1 MIYEIEILIPASEA
15 ENQEVIRKKIAQELN
30 LDEAQI
36 VTAILRRRSIDARR
50 KPIMALLKYEVYVGE
65 PMPDTQNS
73 VIDNLPNVENGKRV
87 IIVGAGPA
95 GLFAALRLIEYGI
108 KPIIFERGKDV
119 SNRKFDIANI
129 NRNNAVNPESNWCF
143 GEGGAGT
150 YSDGK
155 LYTRSTKRGD
165 VTSVL
170 SWLIAHGANPDI
182 GIDAHAHIGT
192 DKLPAIISNIRQT
205 IIKHG
210 GEVYFNTKIF
220 DILVENNKVT
230 ALVDGDSNRHTAEA
244 YLIATGHSAS
254 DIYELFSQKKFAIE
268 SKPFA
273 MGFRVEHPQA
283 LIDASQYKLPKR
295 PGYLPAASY
304 SLVQQVNG
312 RGVFS
317 FCMCPG
323 GVVVPSATGNQ
334 QQVVNG
340 MSNSQRNSPFA
351 NAGIVVSIEPSDLK
365 DYQKHHE
372 LAGLMFQ
379 QETEHKAWLAG
390 GKSLV
395 APGQRLT
402 DFLNNTWS
410 QTLPQC
416 SYNPGVLAAD
426 LSELYPDFIISRLKE
441 AFISF
446 NNKIRGFVS
455 SEALL
460 LGVESR
466 TSSPVRIPRD
476 LQMLNHVHISNL
488 YPAGEGAGYAGGI
501 VSSAIDGQRCAES
514 IANQLHQKLK
524 Y

>member
-1 MIYEIEILIPASEA
+1 MIYDIEFLISAQDA
-15 ENQEVIRKKIAQELN
+15 GNQEVIRKKIAQDLN
-30 LDEAQI
+30 LDENLI
-36 VTAILRRRSIDARR
+36 VAAVLRRRSIDARR
-50 KPIMALLKYEVYVGE
+50 KPIMQLLKYEVYVGE
-65 PMPDTQNS
+65 SLPNEPNS
-73 VIDNLPNVENGKRV
+73 IIDNLPNVENGKRV
-87 IIVGAGPA
+87 IIIGAGPA
-95 GLFAALRLIEYGI
+95 GLFAALRLIEFGI

-119 SNRKFDIANI
+119 ANRKYDIANM
-129 NRNNAVNPESNWCF
+129 NRNHSINPESNWCF

-155 LYTRSTKRGD
+155 LFTRSTKRGD
-165 VTSVL
+165 VSSVL
-170 SWLIAHGANPDI
+170 SWLIAHGADSDI
-182 GIDAHAHIGT
+182 RIDAHAHIGT

-205 IIKHG
+205 ILNHG
-210 GEVYFNTKIF
+210 GEVHFNKKIF
-220 DILVENNKVT
+220 DILVEGDKVT
-230 ALVDGDSNRHTAEA
+230 AIVDGDMNRHTADA
-244 YLIATGHSAS
+244 YLLATGHSAS
-254 DIYELFSQKKFAIE
+254 DVYELFAQKNFAIE
-268 SKPFA
+268 LKPFA
-273 MGFRVEHPQA
+273 MGFRIEHPQA
-283 LIDASQYKLPKR
+283 LIDSSQYKLPKR
-295 PGYLPAASY
+295 PDYLPAASY

-323 GVVVPSATGNQ
+323 GVIVPSATSPE

-365 DYQKHHE
+365 DYQKYHN

-379 QETEHKAWLAG
+379 REVERKAWLAG
-390 GKSLV
+390 DRLLG
-395 APGQRLT
+395 APAQRLT
-402 DFLNNTWS
+402 DFLNGSWS

-416 SYNPGVLAAD
+416 SYNPGIVAAD
-426 LSELYPDFIISRLKE
+426 LSELYPDFITNRLKE
-441 AFISF
+441 AFVSF
-446 NNKIRGFVS
+446 NHKIKGFIS
-455 SEALL
+455 SEAVL

-476 LQMLNHVHISNL
+476 PQMLSHIQISNL

-524 Y
+524 H